1 MEVAAAL
8 QQIVANT
15 GKEEGEILKIF
26 FALLME
32 GGASTALDPA
42 FRSAM
47 RGSILGSRA
56 HRGLR
61 SILKN
66 EIFK

>member
-1 MEVAAAL
+1 
-8 QQIVANT
+8 
-15 GKEEGEILKIF
+15 
-26 FALLME
+26 ME

-66 EIFK
+66 EIFR